1 MQGLLK
7 MSGLIDRMNHG
18 IGKAM
23 TWLVLIVV
31 VVSAGNAV
39 VRYAFNWSSNSLL
52 EIQWYLFSAIVMF
65 SAGYVLLKN
74 EHIRIDVIVGR
85 FSQRAQNW
93 VDVFGL
99 IVFLL
104 PMMLITLYFSWP
116 SFTNAWASGEMSAH
130 RATSTARPQASGQ
143 EKRIRVSA
151 RGPTAVAFAPWVPS
165 TALVDNQPAPRPIPG
180 PRVPA
185 PMRRGRSPV
194 MSASA
199 PSRVNLCC
207 WASWQLAP
215 EPSGIAV

>member
-1 MQGLLK
+1 MQVLLK
-7 MSGLIDRMNHG
+7 LSGLIDRMNHG

-85 FSQRAQNW
+85 FSQRGQNW

-99 IVFLL
+99 IVFL
-104 PMMLITLYFSWP
+104 
-116 SFTNAWASGEMSAH
+116 
-130 RATSTARPQASGQ
+130 
-143 EKRIRVSA
+143 
-151 RGPTAVAFAPWVPS
+151 
-165 TALVDNQPAPRPIPG
+165 
-180 PRVPA
+180 
-185 PMRRGRSPV
+185 
-194 MSASA
+194 
-199 PSRVNLCC
+199 
-207 WASWQLAP
+207 
-215 EPSGIAV
+215 

>member
-7 MSGLIDRMNHG
+7 LSGLIDRINHG
-18 IGKAM
+18 IGKAT

-31 VVSAGNAV
+31 IVSSGNAV
-39 VRYAFNWSSNSLL
+39 VRYAINWSSNSLL

-93 VDVFGL
+93 IDVFGL

-116 SFTNAWASGEMSAH
+116 AFTNAWVSGE
-130 RATSTARPQASGQ
+130 
-143 EKRIRVSA
+143 VSA
-151 RGPTAVAFAPWVPS
+151 NDGGLIRWPVRLMLPAGCFL
-165 TALVDNQPAPRPIPG
+165 LVLQ
-180 PRVPA
+180 
-185 PMRRGRSPV
+185 
-194 MSASA
+194 
-199 PSRVNLCC
+199 
-207 WASWQLAP
+207 
-215 EPSGIAV
+215 GISELI

>member
-7 MSGLIDRMNHG
+7 LSGLIDRMNHG

-31 VVSAGNAV
+31 VVSAGNAM

-116 SFTNAWASGEMSAH
+116 SFTNAWAQ
-130 RATSTARPQASGQ
+130 RRDVGQ
-143 EKRIRVSA
+143 R
-151 RGPTAVAFAPWVPS
+151 RGPDTLAGAPYAAGGLLPAGCCRAFPNSSSASPS
-165 TALVDNQPAPRPIPG
+165 SRAPAPTRCTRKKAPRQKRNWRPKSSNTRWH
-180 PRVPA
+180 PRWPT
-185 PMRRGRSPV
+185 S
-194 MSASA
+194 
-199 PSRVNLCC
+199 CT
-207 WASWQLAP
+207 
-215 EPSGIAV
+215 

>member
-7 MSGLIDRMNHG
+7 LSGVIDRMNHG

-52 EIQWYLFSAIVMF
+52 EIQWYLFSAIFMF
-65 SAGYVLLKN
+65 CVSYVLLKN
-74 EHIRIDVIVGR
+74 EHIRIDIIVGR
-85 FSQRAQNW
+85 FSPRTQNW

-116 SFTNAWASGEMSAH
+116 AFTNAWASGE
-130 RATSTARPQASGQ
+130 
-143 EKRIRVSA
+143 VSA
-151 RGPTAVAFAPWVPS
+151 NDGGLIRWPVRLMLPAGCFLLVLQGLSELIKRLAFLMGAGPNSLQQERGPTAEEELAAEILKHQV
-165 TALVDNQPAPRPIPG
+165 
-180 PRVPA
+180 
-185 PMRRGRSPV
+185 
-194 MSASA
+194 
-199 PSRVNLCC
+199 
-207 WASWQLAP
+207 AP
-215 EPSGIAV
+215 EVADIVHMNAEMVADVPREGDRK